1 MFGQRLHEL
10 RQRQLEIRLR
20 NAELRAE
27 LGAATNELTRPF
39 AWLQGWGGL
48 VGAAGMLAGLRRS
61 KGLRMFAWGKLALR
75 MVRLWFFSAASSPK
89 ASEAPAPSEAPP
101 PASPRP

>member
-1 MFGQRLHEL
+1 MFGQRLNEL

-27 LGAATNELTRPF
+27 LATATNELTRPF

-48 VGAAGMLAGLRRS
+48 VGAAGMLAGMRRS

-75 MVRLWFFSAASSPK
+75 MLRLWFFSASSTK
-89 ASEAPAPSEAPP
+89 ASEAPEPSVPP
-101 PASPRP
+101 PASPPSP